1 MKEHV
6 THIIPTVTLKW
17 SQHFQAT
24 NSLTLLSYLLPQA
37 IKTTKAPNPNTRP
50 RSTIFPL
57 VAISEFP
64 APVELGVGD
73 VVPEELLVG
82 LPAPAGVVLEGEAVA
97 TPDTVEVAALAP
109 ETVDGGAG
117 VALELEPELPT
128 GKTTPPDTFPDDDEE
143 GAFPAADL

>member
-1 MKEHV
+1 
-6 THIIPTVTLKW
+6 
-17 SQHFQAT
+17 
-24 NSLTLLSYLLPQA
+24 
-37 IKTTKAPNPNTRP
+37 
-50 RSTIFPL
+50 
-57 VAISEFP
+57 
-64 APVELGVGD
+64 VELGVGD

-82 LPAPAGVVLEGEAVA
+82 LPAPAGVVLEGEAVT
-97 TPDTVEVAALAP
+97 TPDTVEVAVLAL